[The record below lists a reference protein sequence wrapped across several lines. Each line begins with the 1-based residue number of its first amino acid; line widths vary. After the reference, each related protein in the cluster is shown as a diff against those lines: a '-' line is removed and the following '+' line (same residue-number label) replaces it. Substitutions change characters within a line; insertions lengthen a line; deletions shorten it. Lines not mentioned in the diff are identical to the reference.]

1 MNPNDVA
8 LYAFTLGLAASLS
21 PCGFPLL
28 PAYLSLFVD
37 QPARTSGVARARR
50 ALWAGGCVS
59 AGFLVVFGAL
69 GGAVEAGAR
78 ALMGWVPWVMVP
90 LGAALAVAGALAL
103 AGRLRTPQLFVMR
116 VQRGRGALAMVSFGA
131 AYAVASLSCAL
142 PLFLA
147 GVAGTFT
154 RSGVAQGIV
163 AIVAYVLGMSI
174 VLASASLAVAF
185 GGGAALRRV
194 RRFTRAVPRAGG
206 AVLLLVG
213 AYLTYYWVSDLI
225 DPVKSPRLVRMVEDV
240 QGAVSNWVT
249 ASPRITG
256 AVLGGIVLV
265 ALLWLAWRG
274 HDPARHVVHAGGA
287 GGGGKVGPAEL
298 GRREAGADEHAG
310 ADGVG
315 ARPPHVTTAVQARGM
330 EAVQARGMEEVS

>member
-37 QPARTSGVARARR
+37 QPAATSSVARARR
-50 ALWAGGCVS
+50 ALWAGACVS

-131 AYAVASLSCAL
+131 AYAIASLSCAL

-154 RSGVAQGIV
+154 RNGAAQGIE

-185 GGGAALRRV
+185 GGAAALRRV
-194 RRFTRAVPRAGG
+194 RRVTRAVPRLGG
-206 AVLLLVG
+206 ALLLLVG

-225 DPVKSPRLVRMVEDV
+225 DPVESPWLVRMVERV
-240 QGAVSNWVT
+240 QSAVSDAVT

-274 HDPARHVVHAGGA
+274 HDPLPPQARSKGTGVEG
-287 GGGGKVGPAEL
+287 
-298 GRREAGADEHAG
+298 EAGQAG
-310 ADGVG
+310 IAPR
-315 ARPPHVTTAVQARGM
+315 APHVATAVDP
-330 EAVQARGMEEVS
+330 RGMEEVS